1 MLKAIIFDLDDTLT
15 QTRQTQ
21 YNTLKTTAKRFYN
34 LEISNSDID
43 ALYGIP
49 YREFMQ
55 LLFRQCD
62 DLDNIIKN
70 FHVIRENNPNRVY
83 PDTIASLKRLQKKYR
98 LGLLSAAGKHLVYKD
113 VTDCGIGV
121 DTFCHIQT
129 EDDTTVHKPDPEVF
143 QPTINY
149 FAKFNI
155 SPTQML
161 YLGDTFNDFLAS
173 TQAGLHFIGI
183 PRLEKEK
190 QQMRDNNIDK
200 IEDIKDLLIKL
211 NSYAR

>member
-1 MLKAIIFDLDDTLT
+1 MFKAIIFDLDDTLT

-21 YNTLKTTAKRFYN
+21 YKTLKTTAKRFYN
-34 LEISNSDID
+34 LEISDSDID
-43 ALYGIP
+43 ALYGTP

-70 FHVIRENNPNRVY
+70 FHVIRENNPNGVY
-83 PDTIASLKRLQKKYR
+83 PGTIASLKILQKKYR

-113 VTDCGIGV
+113 VTDCGIGI

-155 SPTQML
+155 KPTQML
-161 YLGDTFNDFLAS
+161 YVGDTLNDFLAS
-173 TQAGLHFIGI
+173 SQAGLHFIGI
-183 PRLEKEK
+183 PRLERERKKMQAREL
-190 QQMRDNNIDK
+190 QMIDD
-200 IEDIKDLLIKL
+200 IEQLTKLL
-211 NSYAR
+211 